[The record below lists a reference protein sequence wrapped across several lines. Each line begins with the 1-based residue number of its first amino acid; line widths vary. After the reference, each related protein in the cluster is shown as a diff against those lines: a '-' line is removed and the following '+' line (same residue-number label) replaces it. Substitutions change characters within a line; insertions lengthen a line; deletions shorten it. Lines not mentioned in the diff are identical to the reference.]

1 MLAGKLVFAHCPG
14 PLTGD
19 SLVTLKLN
27 LSLEFSFFVAAG
39 VTKEQGSTGRSSLAV
54 LGGLNMIWVIQF
66 KEMEFVFSGPR
77 FLGTAEAKASDL
89 PVVFQL

>member
-1 MLAGKLVFAHCPG
+1 MAGKLVFAHCPG

-39 VTKEQGSTGRSSLAV
+39 VTKEQGSTGRSSLTV
-54 LGGLNMIWVIQF
+54 LGDLSLIWALQF
-66 KEMEFVFSGPR
+66 KEVEFVFSGPR
-77 FLGTAEAKASDL
+77 FLCTAEAKTSTL
-89 PVVFQL
+89 PVFFQL